1 MSIGIRAQSALAAR
15 PILAWN
21 SVSFRVALLLSALAL
36 GVAAVALPPPA
47 FALILAIAIVL
58 VGIGIEPLFGL
69 GVTLL
74 VAPFGALERIAL
86 PRLLPVDTG
95 HVLLGLTLA
104 AWFAHRSLSR
114 RLREE
119 REAGGRYA
127 LRPVDAA
134 LLAFVGVGAFSLA
147 GALSLQYGLKEL
159 LKWLELGAVMWMVR
173 QEARNPRRRNAV
185 IAMLLLAGLVQ
196 AGIGIWQFAFRH
208 TGPAEFL
215 ILGRFYRAY
224 GSFEQ
229 PNPFAGFMGLLLPL
243 APGLALG
250 TMDEGRRTRGRW
262 LPPFALYLL
271 SFAILGAALIMSW
284 SRGAWLGSLAALA
297 VMVVFAP
304 RRRLVGLALLLAV
317 VGLGGFAWG
326 AGLLPESLVA
336 RLSGFSEYTQVY
348 DVRGVDITEAN
359 FAVLD
364 RLAHW
369 GAAVDMLR
377 DHPWLG
383 VGLGNYEP
391 AYPAYA
397 RLNWPNALGHAHNIY
412 LNFAAE
418 TGLIGLAAYL
428 LFWATVIALTLR
440 SLSRTRGLERGL
452 MLGLLGAWVH
462 LSVHNLVDNLYVNG
476 VYLHMGALLG
486 LLTAST
492 GLIPGTWIAYDQD
505 HHQR

>member
-1 MSIGIRAQSALAAR
+1 MSVGIRAQSALAGR

-21 SVSFRVALLLSALAL
+21 ALPFRVAPLLSALAL
-36 GVAAVALPPPA
+36 GVAAVALPPLA
-47 FALILAIAIVL
+47 FALILAGAIVL
-58 VGIGIEPLFGL
+58 VGTGIEPLFGL

-86 PRLLPVDTG
+86 PRLLPVDIG

-104 AWFAHRSLSR
+104 AWFARRNLSR
-114 RLREE
+114 RLK
-119 REAGGRYA
+119 AGAEVEGRPD
-127 LRPVDAA
+127 LRPVDVA
-134 LLAFVGVGAFSLA
+134 LLAFLGVGAFSLA
-147 GALSLQYGLKEL
+147 GALSLQYGLEEL
-159 LKWLELGAVMWMVR
+159 LKWLELGAVMWLVR
-173 QEARNPRRRNAV
+173 EEARVPRRRNAI
-185 IAMLLLAGLVQ
+185 IALVLLAGLVQ

-208 TGPAEFL
+208 TGPEEFL

-229 PNPFAGFMGLLLPL
+229 PNPFAGFMGLLLPVAL
-243 APGLALG
+243 GLALAG
-250 TMDEGRRTRGRW
+250 GKRWGR
-262 LPPFALYLL
+262 
-271 SFAILGAALIMSW
+271 AILFLLAAAALGVALIMSW

-297 VMVVFAP
+297 TMVVFAP
-304 RRRLVGLALLLAV
+304 RRRLVGLVLLFAAIALGAI
-317 VGLGGFAWG
+317 AWG

-348 DVRGVDITEAN
+348 DVRGVGITEAN

-391 AYPAYA
+391 VYPAYA

-428 LFWATVIALTLR
+428 VFWALVIALTLR
-440 SLSRTRGLERGL
+440 NLGRAQGLGRGLV
-452 MLGLLGAWVH
+452 LGLLGAWVH

-476 VYLHMGALLG
+476 VYLHIGALLG
-486 LLTAST
+486 LLTA
-492 GLIPGTWIAYDQD
+492 IAYGQD

>member
-1 MSIGIRAQSALAAR
+1 MNIGIKTQSAWAGR
-15 PILAWN
+15 PILTWN
-21 SVSFRVALLLSALAL
+21 SVSFQLLLLAAALAL
-36 GVAAVALPPPA
+36 GLAAVALPPLA
-47 FALILAIAIVL
+47 FGLILAAAIVL
-58 VGIGIEPLFGL
+58 VGTGIEPLFGL

-104 AWFAHRSLSR
+104 SWFAHRSLSR
-114 RLREE
+114 RVREE
-119 REAGGRYA
+119 REAGGRYT
-127 LRPVDAA
+127 LRPVDVA
-134 LLAFVGVGAFSLA
+134 LLVFLGVGAFSLA
-147 GALSLQYGLKEL
+147 GALSLQYGLEEL
-159 LKWLELGAVMWMVR
+159 LKWLELGAVMWLVR
-173 QEARNPRRRNAV
+173 EEARNPQRRNAV
-185 IAMLLLAGLVQ
+185 IAMVLLAGLVQ

-208 TGPAEFL
+208 TGPEEFL

-229 PNPFAGFMGLLLPL
+229 PNPFAGFMGLLVPL
-243 APGLALG
+243 ALGLALG
-250 TMDEGRRTRGRW
+250 TTDEGRRTRGRW
-262 LPPFALYLL
+262 LLSFVLYLL
-271 SFAILGAALIMSW
+271 AFVILGAALIMSW

-304 RRRLVGLALLLAV
+304 RRRLIGLMLLLTVIA
-317 VGLGGFAWG
+317 LGGLAWG

-336 RLSGFSEYTQVY
+336 RLSGFSEYAQVY

-383 VGLGNYEP
+383 VGLGNYAP
-391 AYPAYA
+391 VYPAYA

-428 LFWATVIALTLR
+428 LFWAAVIALTLR
-440 SLSRTRGLERGL
+440 NLGRTQGLERGL

-476 VYLHMGALLG
+476 VYLHIGALLG
-486 LLTAST
+486 LLTAIEVMR
-492 GLIPGTWIAYDQD
+492 GQAHDQ
-505 HHQR
+505 R

>member
-1 MSIGIRAQSALAAR
+1 VSVGIRTQSALAGR

-21 SVSFRVALLLSALAL
+21 ALLFRVALLFSALAL
-36 GVAAVALPPPA
+36 GVAAVALPPLA
-47 FALILAIAIVL
+47 FALILAGAIVV
-58 VGIGIEPLFGL
+58 VGTGIEPLFGL

-86 PRLLPVDTG
+86 PRLVPVDTG

-104 AWFAHRSLSR
+104 AWFARRNLSR
-114 RLREE
+114 RLK
-119 REAGGRYA
+119 AGAEVEGRPD
-127 LRPVDAA
+127 LRPVDVA
-134 LLAFVGVGAFSLA
+134 LLAFLGVGAFSLA
-147 GALSLQYGLKEL
+147 GALSLQYGLEEL
-159 LKWLELGAVMWMVR
+159 LKWLELGAVMGLVR
-173 QEARNPRRRNAV
+173 AEARVPRRRNAI
-185 IAMLLLAGLVQ
+185 IALVLLSGLVQ

-208 TGPAEFL
+208 TGPEEFL

-243 APGLALG
+243 ALGLALA
-250 TMDEGRRTRGRW
+250 EGKRWGR
-262 LPPFALYLL
+262 
-271 SFAILGAALIMSW
+271 AILFLLAAAALGVALIMSW

-297 VMVVFAP
+297 TLVVFAP
-304 RRRLVGLALLLAV
+304 RHRPVGLVLLFAAIA
-317 VGLGGFAWG
+317 LGGLAWG

-391 AYPAYA
+391 VYPAYA

-428 LFWATVIALTLR
+428 VFWALGIALTLR
-440 SLSRTRGLERGL
+440 SLGRARGLERGL
-452 MLGLLGAWVH
+452 VLGLLGAWVH

-476 VYLHMGALLG
+476 VYLHIGALLG
-486 LLTAST
+486 LLTA
-492 GLIPGTWIAYDQD
+492 IAYGQD

>member
-1 MSIGIRAQSALAAR
+1 MSLGIRGQGWMAER
-15 PILAWN
+15 PLLTWN
-21 SVSFRVALLLSALAL
+21 SFAFQAVLLLAALAL
-36 GVAAVALPPPA
+36 GVAAVALPPLA
-47 FALILAIAIVL
+47 FALILAGATVL

-86 PRLLPVDTG
+86 PRLVPVDTG

-104 AWFAHRSLSR
+104 AWFARGNLSHRLK
-114 RLREE
+114 
-119 REAGGRYA
+119 AGAEVEGRPD
-127 LRPVDAA
+127 LRPVDVA
-134 LLAFVGVGAFSLA
+134 LLAFLGVGAFSLA
-147 GALSLQYGLKEL
+147 GALSLQYGLEEL
-159 LKWLELGAVMWMVR
+159 LKWLELGAVMWLVR
-173 QEARNPRRRNAV
+173 EEARVPRRRNAV
-185 IAMLLLAGLVQ
+185 IAMLLLAGLLQ
-196 AGIGIWQFAFRH
+196 AGIGIWQFAFRR
-208 TGPAEFL
+208 TGPEEFL

-243 APGLALG
+243 ALGLALG
-250 TMDEGRRTRGRW
+250 HMAGGKRR
-262 LPPFALYLL
+262 LFAMALL
-271 SFAILGAALIMSW
+271 SFALLGAALIMSW

-297 VMVVFAP
+297 TMVVFAP
-304 RRRLVGLALLLAV
+304 RRRLVGLVLLFAV
-317 VGLGGFAWG
+317 IALGGLAWG

-348 DVRGVDITEAN
+348 DVRGADITEAN

-369 GAAVDMLR
+369 GAAADMLR
-377 DHPWLG
+377 DRPWLG

-391 AYPAYA
+391 VYPAYA

-452 MLGLLGAWVH
+452 LLGLLGAWVH

-476 VYLHMGALLG
+476 VYLHIGALLG
-486 LLTAST
+486 LLTA
-492 GLIPGTWIAYDQD
+492 IAYDQD
-505 HHQR
+505 HRQR